1 MKSSELKEVIE
12 NQILNISNDK
22 WNVEVSYSKINPEN
36 RKLEVEK
43 VIELQNEYKTN
54 SIFIS
59 FQKNNSD
66 THKNVEINGLD
77 GGIYLYKSTRK
88 EKSQTV
94 KLTENN
100 LIMSLGFSL
109 LSLNLDEAELEW
121 IIRPDFNE
129 IFGFLGLENDL
140 LLRGESQIHRIDKN
154 GNIKWSF
161 SGRDIWVNLVGKNEL
176 DIEENKIRLFDF
188 ESNEYLLNFDG
199 ELLEDKPRIIKT
211 KKPTFFKN
219 PKRWFYQKVWE
230 KMTENGNK

>member
-1 MKSSELKEVIE
+1 MESSELKEIIE
-12 NQILNISNDK
+12 NQNLNISNEI
-22 WNVEVSYSKINPEN
+22 WNVEISYSKINSEN
-36 RKLEVEK
+36 EKTKIEK
-43 VIELQNEYKTN
+43 VIELQNEYKSD

-59 FQKNNSD
+59 IQKNNSEI
-66 THKNVEINGLD
+66 HKNVEVNGLD
-77 GGIYLYKSTRK
+77 GGFFLYKSTQN
-88 EKSQTV
+88 EKSQTA

-109 LSLNLDEAELEW
+109 LSLNLNKVELDW

-129 IFGFLGLENDL
+129 IFGFLDLENDL

-161 SGRDIWVNLVGKNEL
+161 SGRDIWVNLEGKNEL
-176 DIEENKIRLFDF
+176 DIDENKIRLFDF
-188 ESNEYLLNFDG
+188 ESNEYLLNFNG

-230 KMTENGNK
+230 KMTENGIK

>member
-1 MKSSELKEVIE
+1 MESSELKEIIE
-12 NQILNISNDK
+12 NQNLNISNEI
-22 WNVEVSYSKINPEN
+22 WNVEISYSKINAEN
-36 RKLEVEK
+36 EKTEIEK
-43 VIELQNEYKTN
+43 VIELQNEYKSG

-59 FQKNNSD
+59 IQKNNSEIL
-66 THKNVEINGLD
+66 KNVEINGLD
-77 GGIYLYKSTRK
+77 GGFFLYKSTQN
-88 EKSQTV
+88 EKSQTA

-109 LSLNLDEAELEW
+109 LSLNLNEVELDW

-129 IFGFLGLENDL
+129 IFGFLDLENDL

-161 SGRDIWVNLVGKNEL
+161 SGRDIWVNLEGKNEL
-176 DIEENKIRLFDF
+176 DIDENKIRLFDF
-188 ESNEYLLNFDG
+188 ESNEYLLNFNG

-211 KKPTFFKN
+211 KKPTFLKN

-230 KMTENGNK
+230 KITENGNK